1 MSLTRLVLRNFQRH
15 RRLVLSLD
23 PKVTT
28 IIGDTD
34 AGKSAVLRALRWA
47 CRNKPNGADFVRH
60 GQKRCRV
67 LVRTAEHKIERR
79 RGKTNSYL
87 LDGSELKAFGSDVP
101 FPVQK
106 VLRLTDLNFQLQH
119 DSPFWFA
126 LSAGELA
133 QRLNEIVNLSK
144 IDSFHKRIRA
154 GRSKAKTEEE
164 VRRESCRKLKAEAV
178 GMRPVELFLQELGK
192 LEELESRLE
201 KLRGDSIDLAAWV
214 NAASPVLAWAKSK
227 VPDITGLKKLYTDLE
242 RLSTRTNRLRSLIKQ
257 TQDAKVEAVARKQV
271 AQTAEQTL
279 HEQTKGQICPICHQT
294 IR

>member
-1 MSLTRLVLRNFQRH
+1 MPLTRLVLRNFQRH
-15 RRLVLSLD
+15 RKLVLPLSSQ
-23 PKVTT
+23 VTT

-67 LVRTAEHKIERR
+67 LVRTEGHKIERR
-79 RGKTNSYL
+79 RGKENSYF

-101 FPVQK
+101 SPVQK

-119 DSPFWFA
+119 DPPFWFA

-154 GRSKAKTEEE
+154 GQSKAKAEVE
-164 VRRESCRKLKAEAV
+164 VRREAARKLKAELL
-178 GMRPVELFLQELGK
+178 GMRPVEQFLQELEK
-192 LEELESRLE
+192 LEKIEAQLE
-201 KLRGDSIDLAAWV
+201 KLKGDRSDLGAWCDAA
-214 NAASPVLAWAKSK
+214 APVLAWAGTN
-227 VPDITGLKKLYTDLE
+227 VPDVSGLKKTYSDLE
-242 RLSTRTNRLRSLIKQ
+242 HLVTRTNRLRSLIKQ
-257 TQDAKVEAVARKQV
+257 TQDAKVEVAARKEVAR
-271 AQTAEQTL
+271 TAEREL